1 MCSTTLPSASPLH
14 ILAAMAGVQA
24 INPHAEVTRRAHAL
38 SINVS
43 AAVGM
48 QEVLKTNLGEAVR
61 NRGHPPAA

>member
-1 MCSTTLPSASPLH
+1 
-14 ILAAMAGVQA
+14 MAGVQA